1 MSEYNKY
8 YEDFDLPES
17 WKITNKCPI
26 DIKRIISHGDHIFQM
41 RFYIFS
47 ESQRQV
53 YKLDSDLLHGY
64 KIGNSLMFTLVD
76 NMNKRDSFPV
86 NDLLIARNKNMS
98 KIELPKL
105 R

>member
-1 MSEYNKY
+1 
-8 YEDFDLPES
+8 
-17 WKITNKCPI
+17 
-26 DIKRIISHGDHIFQM
+26 M